1 MKCEVMMS
9 KQEEMAVIGGM
20 VTELAE
26 VKRRVAALEERMRQ
40 HGKELSRISKELDRL
55 LMFGP
60 AEVDLAALPTSDALE
75 ELLSE
80 WREARA
86 RQIQL
91 QASLQRLGL

>member
-1 MKCEVMMS
+1 MS

-26 VKRRVAALEERMRQ
+26 VKRRVAALEERIRQ
-40 HGKELSRISKELDRL
+40 HGRELSRVGKELGQL
-55 LMFGP
+55 LMFGSS
-60 AEVDLAALPTSDALE
+60 EVDLAALPTRDALD

-80 WREARA
+80 WRETRA

-91 QASLQRLGL
+91 QESLQGLGL

>member
-1 MKCEVMMS
+1 MS

-26 VKRRVAALEERMRQ
+26 VKRRVAALEELIRQ
-40 HGKELSRISKELDRL
+40 HGKELSRIGKELGQL

-60 AEVDLAALPTSDALE
+60 REVVDLTALPTSDELG

-80 WREARA
+80 WREARE

-91 QASLQRLGL
+91 QASLRELGL